1 MGSEVGVS
9 GAMTCQSLWHSPAGP
24 EPCVGCDNCGFTYAA
39 MHGPPY
45 TCPACAEN
53 RLEAENQRLREAL
66 KALRQSVMNRRAKLG
81 LSGCICCG
89 YDYCI
94 EGCPLL
100 AANALSSKEESDA

>member
-1 MGSEVGVS
+1 M
-9 GAMTCQSLWHSPAGP
+9 P
-24 EPCVGCDNCGFTYAA
+24 EPKPDLNKPLLYYEGWN
-39 MHGPPY
+39 
-45 TCPACAEN
+45 AC
-53 RLEAENQRLREAL
+53 LEQVALPLREVL

-100 AANALSSKEESDA
+100 AANALAQGQEAEKP

>member
-1 MGSEVGVS
+1 MPRTSLPEIEKRLEML
-9 GAMTCQSLWHSPAGP
+9 AMLPQSLGETATMG
-24 EPCVGCDNCGFTYAA
+24 DFYALDVEWLHA
-39 MHGPPY
+39 Q
-45 TCPACAEN
+45 
-53 RLEAENQRLREAL
+53 NQRLREAL

-100 AANALSSKEESDA
+100 AANALGSKEESNA